1 MRTIK
6 ALFIPIVFL
15 VSIFSLYSEN
25 SHGRMCCADGPY
37 LPKDTIT
44 IIKGTGNIVNLLNH
58 LQVIDNDKITIP
70 YRPIF
75 TSISGITYQ
84 IENAEECLRK
94 IKHLV
99 APNTSYSSLEI
110 KGPEDDG
117 DDQNL
122 RFILEWRFWD
132 KTESVTCPVKSIKSV
147 VGKSMNS

>member
-25 SHGRMCCADGPY
+25 SYGRWVNMNDPE
-37 LPKDTIT
+37 PDTIT

-110 KGPEDDG
+110 KGPEDEG